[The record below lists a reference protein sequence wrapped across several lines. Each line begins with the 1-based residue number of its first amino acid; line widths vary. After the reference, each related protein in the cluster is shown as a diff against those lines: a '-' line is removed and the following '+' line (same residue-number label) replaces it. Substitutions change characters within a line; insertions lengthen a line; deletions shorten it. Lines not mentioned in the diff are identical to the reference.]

1 MKQSSKCA
9 VGGIVAALSLVL
21 MISVAI
27 IPFMTYAL
35 PALAGAFIV
44 FVVIEIDKKW
54 AVGVYAAVAIL
65 GIFLVPEKEVAV
77 LYLAF
82 FGYYPILKAV
92 IESETGTVVGWILK
106 ILTFE
111 ITMIVSYW
119 LMIKFMGVTIDEMD
133 EFGVWAIPML
143 LGLGTFA
150 FIMYDIAISKLI
162 ILYLKRWRKYFKRYF
177 K

>member
-54 AVGVYAAVAIL
+54 AAGVYAAVAIL

-92 IESETGTVVGWILK
+92 IESKTGTVVGWILK

-150 FIMYDIAISKLI
+150 FIMYDIAISKLV

>member
-54 AVGVYAAVAIL
+54 AAGVYAAVAIL
-65 GIFLVPEKEVAV
+65 GVFLVPEKEVAV

-92 IESETGTVVGWILK
+92 IESKTGTVVGWILK

>member
-54 AVGVYAAVAIL
+54 AAGVYAAVAIL

-92 IESETGTVVGWILK
+92 IESKTGTVVGWILK

>member
-54 AVGVYAAVAIL
+54 AAGVYAAVAIL

-92 IESETGTVVGWILK
+92 IESKTGTVVGWILK

-150 FIMYDIAISKLI
+150 FIMYDIAVSKLV

>member
-92 IESETGTVVGWILK
+92 IESKTGTVVGWILK

-111 ITMIVSYW
+111 ITMIISYW

>member
-54 AVGVYAAVAIL
+54 AAGVYAAVAIL

-82 FGYYPILKAV
+82 FGYYPIFKAV
-92 IESETGTVVGWILK
+92 IESKTGTAVGWILK

-119 LMIKFMGVTIDEMD
+119 LMIKFMGITIDEMD

-150 FIMYDIAISKLI
+150 FIMYDIAISKLV

>member
-27 IPFMTYAL
+27 IPFMTFAL

-92 IESETGTVVGWILK
+92 IESKTGTVVGWILK

>member
-92 IESETGTVVGWILK
+92 IESKTGTVVGWILK

>member
-54 AVGVYAAVAIL
+54 AAGVYAAVAIL

-92 IESETGTVVGWILK
+92 IESKTGTIVGWILK

-150 FIMYDIAISKLI
+150 FIMYDIAVSKLV